1 MMIDSEEDKRKF
13 RVLFEKYH
21 SLLYRISFDILK
33 DTFLAEDALQEAY
46 LKIARNI
53 GKISDPES
61 ERTKCYLIKIIKS
74 TALDLYRRNA
84 KRREREVLVN
94 GWEDNLPGT
103 ELRNDTEGIL
113 RELLVTLPVKY
124 RSVYILKY
132 VNRMDN
138 VRIAEELGI
147 KETNVRQR
155 LLRGKKILIKK
166 LEKKEEIL

>member
-1 MMIDSEEDKRKF
+1 MMIDSEEEKRKF

-21 SLLYRISFDILK
+21 SLLYKIAFDILK

-53 GKISDPES
+53 GKISDPEA
-61 ERTKCYLIKIIKS
+61 EQTKCYLIKTIKS
-74 TALDLYRRNA
+74 SALDLYRRNA
-84 KRREREVLVN
+84 KRREREVLVD
-94 GWEDNLPGT
+94 GWEDNLPGA
-103 ELRNDTEGIL
+103 EVRNDTEGML
-113 RELLVTLPVKY
+113 RELLGTLPVKY

-138 VRIAEELGI
+138 VRIAEALGI

-155 LLRGKKILIKK
+155 LLRGKKLLFKN
-166 LEKKEEIL
+166 LQKKEEIL